1 MYLIV
6 TMESVLTLF
15 TNGLFKLL
23 IKMNGF
29 HQAANAAIDTG
40 QLRDLSMC
48 TKTQKHS
55 LDLTTLNIILLL
67 TQLMGW

>member
-1 MYLIV
+1 
-6 TMESVLTLF
+6 MESVLTLF

-23 IKMNGF
+23 IKMNSF
-29 HQAANAAIDTG
+29 HQAADAAIDTG